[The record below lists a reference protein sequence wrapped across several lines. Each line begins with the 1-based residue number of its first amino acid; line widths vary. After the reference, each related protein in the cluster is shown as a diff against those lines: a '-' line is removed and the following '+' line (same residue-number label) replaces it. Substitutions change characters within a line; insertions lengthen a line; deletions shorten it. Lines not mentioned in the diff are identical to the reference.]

1 MQKTKQKNTNK
12 RCIPVSE
19 NEGKQHCE
27 RIVRLETKTNK
38 TQKKNSSAF
47 FDQKQIK
54 RCFTNQKI
62 IKQKSRIKSTEI
74 LIGVL

>member
-47 FDQKQIK
+47 FDQNKLNAASPTK
-54 RCFTNQKI
+54 
-62 IKQKSRIKSTEI
+62 KS
-74 LIGVL
+74 